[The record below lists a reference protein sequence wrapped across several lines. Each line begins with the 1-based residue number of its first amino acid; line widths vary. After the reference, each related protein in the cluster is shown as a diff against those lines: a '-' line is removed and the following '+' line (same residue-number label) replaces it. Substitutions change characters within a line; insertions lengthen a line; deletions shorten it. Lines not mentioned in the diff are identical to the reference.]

1 MRLSRPRPTAF
12 AALATAALLGLAAG
26 CGSDDEE
33 AAPVTIG
40 QAKAT
45 LSKDCQQ
52 GKASDKPLC
61 DCIADTLEKQGKDA
75 KQILAIDK
83 AVNGGETPEALAKAG
98 ASC

>member
-1 MRLSRPRPTAF
+1 MRPPRPLRPAL
-12 AALATAALLGLAAG
+12 AALVTAALLGVAAG

-33 AAPVTIG
+33 AAPATIG

-61 DCIADTLEKQGKDA
+61 DCIADTLEKQGNDA

-83 AVNGGETPEALAKAG
+83 AVNDGETPEAVTKAG